1 MKKFLCIFLCTL
13 IVCTAVIPVCAKSD
27 CDCGYAP
34 VIYVAALGSATVY
47 LDADTENE
55 KILFRPETES
65 YLKLVG
71 SLLLPI
77 AKLTVDKDYDAFGDS
92 LIAGV
97 DDIFGML
104 KMDEN
109 GDSTDRVTTKEEL
122 PTDPSH
128 GIDCSYYFGYDL
140 REDPLT
146 VADKLHEYI
155 EHVKKLTGHDSVL
168 LRASSMGGV
177 MTMAYFYKYGTSGID
192 ACIFQ
197 CCPLQ
202 GTAVAGDLFTKQM
215 KIDPDALVRY
225 ASQLPLDEEWQS
237 GLLNGVLQ
245 LLYKCGV
252 FHALT
257 DIADN
262 LLSELMDRVFD
273 EFMYPVFGSMPGIW
287 SFVPHNNYEL
297 AKSMVFDEN
306 VSQKLIS
313 RLDEYHYNVQ
323 CRADDILKNAKA
335 SGVKIM
341 IVAGY
346 NEQRTPLVVSDAAN
360 SDATV
365 DAAYASVGGTVA
377 DLGTTLPEGYTQ
389 KKTSCNHSHLCEDG
403 AVDASTC
410 ALPEN
415 TWFIRDM
422 LHSTTHDG
430 HGEFYNLFFYTDE
443 VNDVHSNEAYPQFM
457 QNDTVNQTFLPMNT
471 VPLNS
476 ASATT
481 DEEKTTVETVE
492 SENADDEAPTED
504 IEIVNAQTGSS
515 ENIFLIFVV
524 TFLSFAALT
533 FAVAFKKRK
542 TVKQR

>member
-1 MKKFLCIFLCTL
+1 MCVLIICTTL
-13 IVCTAVIPVCAKSD
+13 IPASAKNS
-27 CDCGYAP
+27 CDCGYPP
-34 VIYVAALGSATVY
+34 VIYVAALGSATLY

-55 KILFRPETES
+55 KVLFRPETET

-71 SLLLPI
+71 DLLLPI

-97 DDIFGML
+97 DSVFGML

-122 PTDPSH
+122 PTDPEH
-128 GIDCSYYFGYDL
+128 GVDRSYYFGYDL

-146 VADKLHEYI
+146 VADKLNEFI
-155 EHVKKLTGHDSVL
+155 KQVKKITGHDSVL

-177 MTMAYFYKYGTSGID
+177 MTMAYFYKYGTRGID

-197 CCPLQ
+197 CCPIQ

-215 KIDPDALVRY
+215 KIDPDALLRY
-225 ASQLPLDEEWQS
+225 ASQLPLDEPWQT

-257 DIADN
+257 DVADN
-262 LLSELMDRVFD
+262 LLAELMDRVFD

-287 SFVPHNNYEL
+287 SFVPHDNYEL

-306 VSQKLIS
+306 TSSKLIS

-323 CRADDILKNAKA
+323 CRAGEILRTAK
-335 SGVKIM
+335 SDGVKIM

-346 NEQRTPLVVSDAAN
+346 NEQRTPLVVSDASN

-365 DAAYASVGGTVA
+365 DAKYASVGGTVA
-377 DLGTTLPEGYTQ
+377 DLGSTLPDGYTQ
-389 KKTSCNHSHLCEDG
+389 KKTACSHSHLCDDG
-403 AVDASTC
+403 VVDASTC

-430 HGEFYNLFFYTDE
+430 HGKFYNLFFYTNE
-443 VNDVHSNEAYPQFM
+443 VDNVHANEAYPQFM
-457 QNDTVNQTFLPMNT
+457 QNDVINQTFIPMST
-471 VPLNS
+471 IPLDKT
-476 ASATT
+476 APTQT
-481 DEEKTTVETVE
+481 EEKTTDTSVEETK
-492 SENADDEAPTED
+492 ADAPEE
-504 IEIVNAQTGSS
+504 IEIVNAQTGSD
-515 ENIFLIFVV
+515 EN
-524 TFLSFAALT
+524 LT
-533 FAVAFKKRK
+533 FVYVTCVIALAVLAMTVTLKKRK
-542 TVKQR
+542 AKLN

>member
-1 MKKFLCIFLCTL
+1 MKKIISFLLCIV
-13 IVCTAVIPVCAKSD
+13 IVCSSALSVCAED
-27 CDCGYAP
+27 GCDCGYAP
-34 VIYVAALGSATVY
+34 VIYVAALGSATLY
-47 LDADTENE
+47 LDAGTENE
-55 KILFRPETES
+55 KILFRPETET

-71 SLLLPI
+71 DLLLPI
-77 AKLTVDKDYDAFGDS
+77 AKLAADKDYDAFGDS

-97 DDIFGML
+97 DSVFGML
-104 KMDEN
+104 RMDEN

-128 GIDCSYYFGYDL
+128 GINQSYYFGYDL

-146 VADKLHEYI
+146 VADKLHTYI
-155 EHVKKLTGHDSVL
+155 ETVKKITGHDSVL

-177 MTMAYFYKYGTSGID
+177 MTMAYFYKYGTRGID

-197 CCPLQ
+197 CCPIQ
-202 GTAVAGDLFTKQM
+202 GTAVAGDLFTKQL
-215 KIDPDALVRY
+215 KIDPDALLRY
-225 ASQLPLDEEWQS
+225 ASQLPLDEEWQT
-237 GLLNGVLQ
+237 GLLNGVLN

-257 DIADN
+257 GIADN
-262 LLSELMDRVFD
+262 LLAELTDRVFD

-306 VSQKLIS
+306 TSQKLIS

-323 CRADDILKNAKA
+323 CRAGEILRKA
-335 SGVKIM
+335 QSDGVKIM

-346 NEQRTPLVVSDAAN
+346 NEQRTPLVVSDTAN

-365 DAAYASVGGTVA
+365 DAAFASVGGTVA

-389 KKTSCNHSHLCEDG
+389 KKTSCGHSHLCEDG
-403 AVDASTC
+403 VVDASSC
-410 ALPEN
+410 ALPEH

-430 HGEFYNLFFYTDE
+430 HGEFYNLFFYTNE
-443 VNDVHSNEAYPQFM
+443 VDNVHKNPAYPQFM
-457 QNDTVNQTFLPMNT
+457 QNDTVNRTFIPMKT
-471 VPLNS
+471 VSANASENS
-476 ASATT
+476 GENNAAET
-481 DEEKTTVETVE
+481 DEATSSVSTEADN
-492 SENADDEAPTED
+492 SEE
-504 IEIVNAQTGSS
+504 IEIVNAQTGSF
-515 ENIFLIFVV
+515 ENTALISGIAVG
-524 TFLSFAALT
+524 AL
-533 FAVAFKKRK
+533 AVMILTLIVKKRK
-542 TVKQR
+542 QTA

>member
-1 MKKFLCIFLCTL
+1 MKKFLCVFLCAIL
-13 IVCTAVIPVCAKSD
+13 LCTTVIPVFAKD
-27 CDCGYAP
+27 ECDCGYSP
-34 VIYVAALGSATVY
+34 VIYVAALGSATLY

-55 KILFRPETES
+55 KILFRPETET

-71 SLLLPI
+71 DLLLPI
-77 AKLTVDKDYDAFGDS
+77 AKLTADKDYDAFGDS

-97 DDIFGML
+97 DSVFGML

-109 GDSTDRVTTKEEL
+109 GDSTDRVTTKETL

-128 GIDCSYYFGYDL
+128 GVNQSYYFGYDL

-146 VADKLHEYI
+146 VADKLYEYI
-155 EHVKKLTGHDSVL
+155 EHVKKITGHDSVL

-177 MTMAYFYKYGTSGID
+177 MTMAYFYKYGTKGID

-197 CCPLQ
+197 CCPIQ

-215 KIDPDALVRY
+215 KIDPDALLRY
-225 ASQLPLDEEWQS
+225 ASQLPLDEQWQT
-237 GLLNGVLQ
+237 GLLNGVLN

-257 DIADN
+257 DIADD
-262 LLSELMDRVFD
+262 LLAELMDRVFD

-306 VSQKLIS
+306 VSSKLIS

-323 CRADDILKNAKA
+323 CRAGEILRKA
-335 SGVKIM
+335 QANGVKIM

-346 NEQRTPLVVSDAAN
+346 NEQRTPLVVSDNAN

-365 DAAYASVGGTVA
+365 DATYASVGGTVA
-377 DLGTTLPEGYTQ
+377 DLGSTLPENYKQ
-389 KKTSCNHSHLCEDG
+389 KKTACNHSHLCVDG
-403 AVDASTC
+403 VVDASTC

-443 VNDVHSNEAYPQFM
+443 VNDVHANEKYPQFM
-457 QNDTVNQTFLPMNT
+457 QNDTVNQTFIPMET
-471 VPLNS
+471 IPLKENVKADS
-476 ASATT
+476 
-481 DEEKTTVETVE
+481 DEQITNQTEKENET
-492 SENADDEAPTED
+492 EAFEE
-504 IEIVNAQTGSS
+504 IEIVNAQTGSG
-515 ENIFLIFVV
+515 ENLSLIFTV
-524 TFLSFAALT
+524 TTVSCVFLVLT
-533 FAVAFKKRK
+533 VFFKKRK
-542 TVKQR
+542 TAK